1 MPNPVT
7 FAKWLLL
14 PLALALST
22 ILGLA
27 NYKRH
32 PSRVRFLYL
41 FRLAFLAGLALLIFA
56 PALRRELTRTQKPE
70 LRVLVDASLS
80 MSLDDGRGTPRA
92 ARAKAAAEQL
102 ERSFGEAFRISAYTF
117 GSSLKSWPD
126 LKTALG
132 VPAREPSSDLSGA
145 LKALTSSSDQ
155 GQVRGL
161 FVLTDGAHT
170 SATPPA
176 VWARTSQTAI
186 YAVGIGSEQYA
197 YKDLAIASAE
207 APEVAFKDSNLTFTV
222 RVRGHGTGDRERLPV
237 TLATGGRTLET
248 QTVELADGAGTVRFT
263 VKPEKAGLN
272 VFRVSLPR
280 QPGELSHANNA
291 RDVSV
296 FVEAQPREIMLV
308 STQPTWETAFLRR
321 ALGQDPR
328 FVIKAHELK
337 LKGKQFEWGAQDL
350 ASKRMIIVNRFRHAA
365 FQQGQMSALVDYVQ
379 RGEGALLV
387 LGTTPEDADD
397 LFNSPLGKV
406 LPVQSPEGRWET
418 PKRLNLTLTPLGIRH
433 PACTV
438 LPHPQAN
445 LLAWKNLPPILPSV
459 IVAASN
465 DVASPVIA
473 SFPYYP
479 KDIVAIAYRFFGRG
493 VVVFVNSFE
502 THLLKLLPAAAE
514 DRDAVYPTFVSNL
527 TDWMTDQS
535 RSAGVSLMLARLR
548 FAQGEPVDVAV
559 NDYQGLLEGGEVS
572 LIVRRE
578 GNPAPMTVKLAR
590 TEDGIA
596 GSFTPEVPG
605 VYTISLPV
613 PGKTPVEKTV
623 LVQED
628 ARELESP
635 FANLGALREL
645 AQGSGGAFFAE
656 GDPSLTRLA
665 LDAAPLVL
673 TVHSEKLWLDDGT
686 LLALLLA
693 LVSIEWILRR
703 QRHLV

>member
-1 MPNPVT
+1 MPSPIT

-14 PLALALST
+14 PLALLLAAL
-22 ILGLA
+22 LGLA

-56 PALRRELTRTQKPE
+56 PALRRELSRTTRPE

-80 MSLDDGRGTPRA
+80 MSLDDGRGKPRTDR
-92 ARAKAAAEQL
+92 ARESIELLQ
-102 ERSFGEAFRISAYTF
+102 RSFGEAFRISAYTF
-117 GSSLKSWPD
+117 GSSLKTWPD
-126 LKTALG
+126 PKTAAA
-132 VPAREPSSDLSGA
+132 VPPREPSSDLSGA

-170 SATPPA
+170 SNTPPA
-176 VWARTSQTAI
+176 VWARTSQTPI
-186 YAVGIGSEQYA
+186 YTIGIGSEQYA
-197 YKDLAIASAE
+197 YKDLAITNVQ
-207 APEVAFKDSNLTFTV
+207 APEVAFKESNLTFTV
-222 RVRGHGTGDRERLPV
+222 QVRGKGIPDRERVPV
-237 TLATGGRTLET
+237 TLAMQGRTLET
-248 QTVELADGAGTVRFT
+248 QTVELAEGAGSVRFT
-263 VKPEKAGLN
+263 IKPEKPGLN
-272 VFRVSLPR
+272 VYRVALPQ
-280 QPGELSHANNA
+280 QPGELSHANNT

-296 FVEAQPREIMLV
+296 FVEEKPREIMLV

-321 ALGQDPR
+321 ALSQDPR
-328 FVIKAHELK
+328 FVLRAHELQ
-337 LKGKQFEWGAQDL
+337 LKGKQFEWQAQDL
-350 ASKRMIIVNRFRHAA
+350 AKHRMVILNRFHHAA
-365 FQQGQMSALVDYVQ
+365 FQQGQMSALADYVQ

-387 LGTTPEDADD
+387 LGTTPEDAED
-397 LFNSPLGKV
+397 LFNSPIGKV

-445 LLAWKNLPPILPSV
+445 LLAWKNLPPIMPSV
-459 IVAASN
+459 IVAASG
-465 DVASPVIA
+465 DVTSPVIA

-479 KDIVAIAYRFFGRG
+479 KDIVAIAYRTFGRG
-493 VVVFVNSFE
+493 VVVFVNTWE

-527 TDWMTDQS
+527 TDWMTDQA

-559 NDYQGLLEGGEVS
+559 NDYQGLLEGGEVALS
-572 LIVRRE
+572 VRRE
-578 GNPAPMTVKLAR
+578 DHPTPMTVKLAR

-613 PGKTPVEKTV
+613 PGRPAVEKTI

-628 ARELESP
+628 SRELETP
-635 FANLGALREL
+635 FANHAGLREL

-656 GDPSLTRLA
+656 GDPNLARLA

-673 TVHSEKLWLDDGT
+673 TVQSEKLWLDDGM
-686 LLALLLA
+686 LLAALLI
-693 LVSIEWILRR
+693 LVCIEWILRR